1 MALWK
6 VIGVARHSA
15 WPKAAGALCVLI
27 VFVASLLPENERITM
42 GLPGKIEHFIAYGV
56 TGLLLGLSAPSRNC
70 AMLAAA
76 NLALMACLLEF
87 LQQWSTG
94 RHPRLSDAVV
104 SALAGMLGVGLS
116 AWLRKGAE
124 THVARLRQQDGK

>member
-27 VFVASLLPENERITM
+27 VFVASLLPESERITM

-56 TGLLLGLSAPSRNC
+56 TGLLLGLSAPSRNG

-94 RHPRLSDAVV
+94 RHPRVSDAVV

-124 THVARLRQQDGK
+124 MQRAALRQQDGK

>member
-56 TGLLLGLSAPSRNC
+56 TGLLLGLSAPSRNG

-94 RHPRLSDAVV
+94 RHPRVSDAVV

-116 AWLRKGAE
+116 AWLRKGAD

>member
-6 VIGVARHSA
+6 VIGAARHSA

-27 VFVASLLPENERITM
+27 VFSASLLPESERITI

-56 TGLLLGLSAPSRNC
+56 TGLLLGLSAPSRNG

-94 RHPRLSDAVV
+94 RHPRVSDAVV

-116 AWLRKGAE
+116 AWLRKGAD